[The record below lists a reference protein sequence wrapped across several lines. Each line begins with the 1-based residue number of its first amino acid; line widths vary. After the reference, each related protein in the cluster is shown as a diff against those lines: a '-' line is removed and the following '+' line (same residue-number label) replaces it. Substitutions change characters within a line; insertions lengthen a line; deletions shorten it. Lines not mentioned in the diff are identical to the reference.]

1 MEAIREIREIDSNQV
16 VIDIPDEFKKRTV
29 EIIVTPIDDT
39 VEKKSKRFSG
49 FLKNPIKI
57 ENFQMLSREERN
69 AR

>member
-39 VEKKSKRFSG
+39 IEKKTKRFSG
-49 FLKNPIKI
+49 FLKHPIRIK
-57 ENFQMLSREERN
+57 NFHMPSREDRN